1 VTVDELL
8 RSIWRRRALFGAVLF
23 AALAAIVAVTFAL
36 ERRYESTATLYVGPP
51 LTEEGPATLDVNVGE
66 QLSRTYSTLASN
78 PNVAEAVLGRL
89 DLDLTR
95 DELLDRMGFAPVE
108 RTQLLQISAQA
119 ESRELAQRI
128 AQTYATVFV
137 ERIADRVR
145 RGAAPSRVSIS
156 EPAARPSDPVAPR
169 PALYIG
175 LGSLVALLLAAAVA
189 VVRDRLDHGVQIPQ
203 AASEAFGRPILARV
217 PEIRGSAEASAA
229 EVLDPLRVLRAN
241 LDVGPGGRPHV
252 IVVTSASPGDGKSTI
267 AAELALATVVD
278 GERVALV
285 EADLRRPALE
295 RTVGGKGLVRAAVGL
310 SNYVVAPHVT
320 AADILTPQPE
330 LGNLHVAWAGPAPP
344 TPTPLLAGERFA
356 GLLAELRREYDRV
369 IIDTSPVS
377 VGADASLVA
386 SAADAVVFVIDV
398 QGTSRFAAEAALD
411 QLEHAHVAVAGIA
424 LNRVR
429 VRRDAYYYRSPG
441 AFGAANGGGSAD
453 PVAGPT

>member
-145 RGAAPSRVSIS
+145 RGAECPGGAVVVGVAPDPHAVERDPGDRDVRVL
-156 EPAARPSDPVAPR
+156 ELVECRLGGEAARALHVDHEHDRVGGASDERRVGADR
-169 PALYIG
+169 HRRG
-175 LGSLVALLLAAAVA
+175 VDDHA
-189 VVRDRLDHGVQIPQ
+189 VVLAPQ
-203 AASEAFGRPILARV
+203 LGEQAGEA
-217 PEIRGSAEASAA
+217 
-229 EVLDPLRVLRAN
+229 
-241 LDVGPGGRPHV
+241 
-252 IVVTSASPGDGKSTI
+252 
-267 AAELALATVVD
+267 
-278 GERVALV
+278 
-285 EADLRRPALE
+285 
-295 RTVGGKGLVRAAVGL
+295 
-310 SNYVVAPHVT
+310 
-320 AADILTPQPE
+320 
-330 LGNLHVAWAGPAPP
+330 
-344 TPTPLLAGERFA
+344 LAGEQRRRRRR
-356 GLLAELRREYDRV
+356 GGPRPRDVQVAELGLRGE
-369 IIDTSPVS
+369 
-377 VGADASLVA
+377 
-386 SAADAVVFVIDV
+386 DV
-398 QGTSRFAAEAALD
+398 
-411 QLEHAHVAVAGIA
+411 
-424 LNRVR
+424 
-429 VRRDAYYYRSPG
+429 
-441 AFGAANGGGSAD
+441 GGGHVRGD
-453 PVAGPT
+453 DVVR